1 MLTFL
6 KRMAGTKNHKKG
18 RIMNIII
25 CSMQISTPIF
35 SLTAFIIS
43 LGQQSLLSMIVKD
56 FVTIG
61 FILTIDN
68 LFAGSLPDDVKQ
80 IAARINKEGG
90 LRMSR
95 DNNKF
100 SAIKRRWTDGTSSR
114 FNEVLNFL
122 VNIWFYILINFQVIV
137 YNYFAPF
144 AVLIV

>member
-1 MLTFL
+1 
-6 KRMAGTKNHKKG
+6 
-18 RIMNIII
+18 
-25 CSMQISTPIF
+25 
-35 SLTAFIIS
+35 
-43 LGQQSLLSMIVKD
+43 MIVKD

-122 VNIWFYILINFQVIV
+122 VNIWFYILINF
-137 YNYFAPF
+137 
-144 AVLIV
+144 